1 MSTTATNLPD
11 TAPHPVLL
19 VPPAITDPIRY
30 DVFISYRHREPDT
43 TWANWLLREL
53 EGYTPPR
60 SVRASLAREGR
71 PVRIKR
77 VYRDEDESSAGG
89 DLSEAL
95 KDALRQSRN
104 LIVICSR
111 NTPGSRWIDDEIRYF
126 SSLGRSARIMPF
138 LVDGEPDESF
148 PTAIRAHEDGL
159 ELDAPP
165 GTPDQFEPL
174 AADVRPRK
182 DLSAR
187 EVKRRALLKV
197 VAGILDVR
205 YDALYQ
211 RDLRRR
217 RNRWLAGSVAAG
229 VLVAATASW
238 FAWTRTDR
246 YQVQSAFATAPGL
259 LPSAQGDDVYAW
271 CRALAVT
278 GRFDEALQT
287 ARAVDTFG
295 GDRVK
300 ALITVAEAA
309 LELKREAD
317 YGELMTEAAGE
328 SRGYKPAFAM
338 QMRREVASAFL
349 RHGRSDDARNVIKDS
364 ETASREVMDIGERVP
379 GLRKFAELLLTLE
392 GDRYSSQVARFD
404 DPVFRTVAAM
414 VGAEEAMKHDR
425 RDEADRLTVLA
436 IVASQESGTK
446 PHTAYMLAWSLEAAA
461 AAGLT
466 GLDPQLAQQASR
478 LARQMPAGDA
488 RSVATRQIVT
498 ALSRL
503 DLPREASPMLE
514 VILDDAERLTGSE
527 AVARAFVR
535 KGDVTAALAIL
546 DAYQEDDLDRYSILS
561 SIGEGLGD
569 NYQPATLAALDAV
582 LDPGDRLEVRVNAI
596 QTLRQAG
603 KVTAAD
609 ALLANALQLAQ
620 GATEDADEV
629 LSRLGEELLAVG
641 WEEQALALARQASD
655 PHTKT
660 FSLIAVAKNR
670 LAQKREDGVSD
681 LLIEAG
687 SAEEHVPDE
696 DLRAAGY
703 REIGRVFRSMG
714 RPEATGYLQQALAEA
729 TKGGKYNSDTVADV
743 AEELVAL
750 GRLHEARTIA
760 DRYCE
765 EGDRLRVYTAL
776 VLKYFNLPNR
786 KLEFED

>member
-19 VPPAITDPIRY
+19 VPPAITDSIRY
-30 DVFISYRHREPDT
+30 DVFISYRHREPDA

-53 EGYTPPR
+53 EGYKPPR

-138 LVDGEPDESF
+138 LVEGEPDESF
-148 PTAIRAHEDGL
+148 PIAIRAHEDGL

-238 FAWTRTDR
+238 FSWTRTDR

-259 LPSAQGDDVYAW
+259 LPSVLGDDVAAW
-271 CRALAVT
+271 CRVLAMT
-278 GRFDEALQT
+278 GHFDEALER
-287 ARAVDTFG
+287 ARAVKTFS

-300 ALITVAEAA
+300 ALITVADAA
-309 LELKREAD
+309 MELRRETD
-317 YGELMTEAAGE
+317 FEKVMTEAADA
-328 SRGYKPAFAM
+328 SRGFNPAFAM
-338 QMRREVASAFL
+338 QVRYEVASAFL
-349 RHGRSDDARNVIKDS
+349 KHERADQARAFINDS
-364 ETASREVMDIGERVP
+364 LPGSRDVTDIGERVS
-379 GLRKFAELLLTLE
+379 GLSKFAELLSTVE
-392 GDRYSSQVARFD
+392 GDRYGTQIAQYD

-414 VGAEEAMKHDR
+414 VGAQAAINKGR
-425 RDEADRLTVLA
+425 RDEADRLTALA
-436 IVASQESGTK
+436 IAASQEPAVK
-446 PHTAYMLAWSLEAAA
+446 PHTAYLLAWTLETAT

-466 GLDPQLAQQASR
+466 GLDPKLARQALG
-478 LARQMPAGDA
+478 LARQMPTGKAK
-488 RSVATRQIVT
+488 SITIRQIVT

-503 DLPREASPMLE
+503 DVPGEASPMLE
-514 VILDDAERLTGSE
+514 IILADDERRIASE
-527 AVARAFVR
+527 AVARAFAR
-535 KGDVTAALAIL
+535 KGDVRGAISIL
-546 DAYQEDDLDRYSILS
+546 DTYQEDDLDRYSIVS
-561 SIGEGLGD
+561 GIGEGLGD
-569 NYQPATLAALDAV
+569 NYQRATLAALDAA
-582 LDPGDRLEVRVNAI
+582 LSLPDRVEVRVQAI
-596 QTLRQAG
+596 GALRKTGQLTVAG
-603 KVTAAD
+603 
-609 ALLANALQLAQ
+609 
-620 GATEDADEV
+620 
-629 LSRLGEELLAVG
+629 ELLASTLALAEGASEDTDEVFSRLVDELLAAG
-641 WEEQALALARQASD
+641 QEEQALALARQASD
-655 PHTKT
+655 HHTKT
-660 FSLIAVAKNR
+660 FALLAVAQDR
-670 LAQKREDGVSD
+670 LAQKREDGVGD
-681 LLIEAG
+681 LLIEAA
-687 SAEEHVPDE
+687 SAEQNEPDE
-696 DLRAAGY
+696 SLRAAGY
-703 REIGRVFRSMG
+703 REIGRMFHTMG
-714 RPEATGYLQQALAEA
+714 RPEAMSYFRRALAEA
-729 TKGGKYNSDTVADV
+729 TKNGTYGSDTVKDV
-743 AEELVAL
+743 AEEFVAQGQL
-750 GRLHEARTIA
+750 RDARLIV
-760 DRYCE
+760 DRYCD
-765 EGDRLRVYTAL
+765 EGDRLRIYTAL

-786 KLEFED
+786 KIEFED